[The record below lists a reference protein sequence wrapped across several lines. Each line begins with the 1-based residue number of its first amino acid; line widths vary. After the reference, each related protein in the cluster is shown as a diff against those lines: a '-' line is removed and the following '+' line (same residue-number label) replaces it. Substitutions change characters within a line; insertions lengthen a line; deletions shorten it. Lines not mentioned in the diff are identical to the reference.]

1 MFGTLA
7 IVVAAGLLGPVMGA
21 GRRPLMPVVVGELV
35 AGVVLGR
42 TGFGIINVGS
52 SPAFPVFYG
61 LGFAMLM
68 LAAGTHV
75 DLQAPAFRK
84 GAPRGATAFL
94 IVAAASVPLGYAISR
109 LLGVGPLGMLA
120 VLLAGSSA
128 AVVFPI
134 IEERGLAGPAIPTLM
149 AWIAV
154 ADSITVVLLSLTLS
168 GPRQV
173 FPAILGDA
181 AIIVTAVAIYAVASR
196 VVFTARARSTWKTSR
211 ERGWALQLRLSLL
224 LLLVLGTIA
233 DRTGASTLVA
243 GFVAGMVLN
252 RLREPDRLEI
262 QLTGIAS
269 GFFVPIFFLLL
280 GARVDLRSL
289 AAAPSA
295 IAVALAMAVGAVAVH
310 LLGALIAG
318 KQQRVASG
326 LAASAQLGLPA
337 AAASLGLA
345 NHVLTPALAAAL
357 VAAGCLTLVPASI
370 GGALLARGSGQA

>member
-7 IVVAAGLLGPVMGA
+7 IVVAAGLLGPLLGA
-21 GRRPLMPVVVGELV
+21 GRRPLLPVVVGELV

-42 TGFGIINVGS
+42 TGFGIISVAS

-68 LAAGTHV
+68 LVAGTHIN
-75 DLQAPAFRK
+75 LQSPAFRK

-94 IVAAASVPLGYAISR
+94 AVVAASVPLGYAISR
-109 LLGVGPLGMLA
+109 LLGVGSFAMLA

-128 AVVFPI
+128 ALAFPI
-134 IEERGLAGPAIPTLM
+134 IEERGLQGPAISTLV

-173 FPAILGDA
+173 VPAIIGDA
-181 AIIVTAVAIYAVASR
+181 AIIVAAVAIYAAARR
-196 VVFTARARSTWKTSR
+196 VVFTAGALSTWNTSR
-211 ERGWALQLRLSLL
+211 ERGWALQFRLSLL

-243 GFVAGMVLN
+243 GFVAGMVLA
-252 RLREPDRLEI
+252 RLHQPDRLEI
-262 QLTGIAS
+262 QFIGIAN

-280 GARVDLRSL
+280 GARIDLRSL
-289 AAAPSA
+289 AADPSA
-295 IAVALAMAVGAVAVH
+295 IGVALAMAVGAVAVH
-310 LLGALIAG
+310 LLGALFAG

-345 NHVLTPALAAAL
+345 NHLLTPALAAAL
-357 VAAGCLTLVPASI
+357 VAAGCLTLIPASI
-370 GGALLARGSGQA
+370 GGVLLARGSGQA